1 MSYVVV
7 IGEAL
12 IDMIEGRCDGEPIY
26 RPMPGG
32 SPLNVAVGL
41 ARLGV
46 PVEFVGSF
54 ADDPLG
60 RRLREFLVD
69 NGVGLEGSVE
79 VEADTSLAVTTFD
92 GPDPQFT
99 FYGSPHS
106 FGLLAPERLPRAL
119 LEEAAVVHC
128 GSISLLEEPVYR
140 TALAAFSVEGPKKT
154 VDPNVRSSLIV
165 DLDAYRSSLERLFT
179 MADLVKLS
187 AYDAA
192 VLYPGSPEETAR
204 RIRQL
209 GARAVVVTLGA
220 RGALAVLD
228 DQMLRVEGREVE
240 AVDTTGAGDAFMA
253 ALIARLLKGPT
264 SPSEWGTALA
274 FAVDVSALTC
284 CSPGGATAMPTRE
297 AIDARYGR

>member
-1 MSYVVV
+1 MSYVVA

-26 RPMPGG
+26 RPTPGG
-32 SPLNVAVGL
+32 SPLNIAVGL

-54 ADDPLG
+54 ADDALG
-60 RRLREFLVD
+60 RRLREFLAD

-79 VEADTSLAVTTFD
+79 VEADTSLAVTTFE

-106 FGLLAPERLPRAL
+106 YGLLAPELPRAL
-119 LEEAAVVHC
+119 IKEAAVVHC

-140 TALAAFSVEGPKKT
+140 AALAAFSVEGPKKT
-154 VDPNVRSSLIV
+154 VDPNVRRSLIV
-165 DLDAYRSSLERLFT
+165 DLDAYRSSLERLFA

-209 GARAVVVTLGA
+209 GAGGVVVTLGA
-220 RGALAVLD
+220 SGALGVLD
-228 DQMLRVEGREVE
+228 DQMLRVGGREVE

-253 ALIARLLKGPT
+253 ALIAELLKGPS
-264 SPSEWGTALA
+264 SPSQWGTALE

-297 AIDARYGR
+297 AIEARFGR